1 MKIGFFGGCF
11 NPPTNAHIY
20 LAKKVLKECK
30 LDKVIFVPVG
40 DFYNKKELISA
51 EHRYNMLKISCKR
64 TKKYRSYRFRVK
76 VKREIVCNRC
86 F

>member
-11 NPPTNAHIY
+11 NPPTNAHIN
-20 LAKKVLKECK
+20 LAKRALKECN
-30 LDKVIFVPVG
+30 LDKVIFVPIG
-40 DFYNKKELISA
+40 NFYKKNELISG
-51 EHRYNMLKISCKR
+51 EHRYNMLKIACRR

-76 VKREIVCNRC
+76 VKRKVICSRC

>member
-11 NPPTNAHIY
+11 NPPTNAHIN

-40 DFYNKKELISA
+40 NFYDKKELVSG
-51 EHRYNMLKISCKR
+51 EHRYNMLKIACKR
-64 TKKYRSYRFRVK
+64 TKKYRSYRLRIK
-76 VKREIVCNRC
+76 DKRKDVCSRC